1 MEENAAGFTVVTR
14 LSKKRRRSS
23 TSPTISEQTSMVRR
37 DQVRSPNKFELLSD
51 AARDGDAN
59 DEAGEGVLVNGMLN
73 WDRVREGVSEV
84 LISY

>member
-1 MEENAAGFTVVTR
+1 MEGNAAEFTVVTR

-37 DQVRSPNKFELLSD
+37 DEVRSPNRFEVLSED
-51 AARDGDAN
+51 ARDGDAI
-59 DEAGEGVLVNGMLN
+59 DEAGEGVLVNDMLN

-84 LISY
+84 LIS